1 MILRLINMHSNYLVI
16 DFFNKQLVGL
26 KKNNIDEYKQ
36 KSEMLIESILGI
48 EKSDLYLNDNFIPH
62 QHLEHLK
69 ESFLLLLKDVPVQHI
84 IGKTYFYEH
93 EFFTPPGIFI
103 PRPETELI
111 IDCVQNDFDTT
122 EKKTVLDIGCGS
134 GCIGITIASLYKNF
148 DVKSID
154 ISNQA
159 IHIANKNAQHL
170 NIPNIEIS
178 KQDIFEMPTKKFDII
193 VSNPPYLGIEEISQ
207 LDPSVKNH
215 DPLKALSD
223 EEDGLKFYKYFINNL
238 STLLEQEGSM
248 YFEIPKSIITNQ
260 IIDMI
265 HNNSNIDSI
274 FFKDLEGNNRVIK
287 VFFN

>member
-1 MILRLINMHSNYLVI
+1 MHSNYLVI
-16 DFFNKQLVGL
+16 DFFNKQLVDL

-62 QHLEHLK
+62 QHLEYLK
-69 ESFLLLLKDVPVQHI
+69 ESFSLLLSDVPVQHI
-84 IGKTYFYEH
+84 IGKTYFYDH

-111 IDCVQNDFDTT
+111 IDCIQNDFDTT
-122 EKKTVLDIGCGS
+122 AKKTVLDIGCGS

-159 IHIANKNAQHL
+159 IDIANKNAQHL
-170 NIPNIEIS
+170 SISNIEII

-193 VSNPPYLGIEEISQ
+193 VSNPPYLGIQEVSQ

-223 EEDGLKFYKYFINNL
+223 QEDGLKFYKYFINNL
-238 STLLEQEGSM
+238 STLIEKEGFM

-274 FFKDLEGNNRVIK
+274 FFKDLEGNKRVIK
-287 VFFN
+287 VFFK

>member
-1 MILRLINMHSNYLVI
+1 MHSNYLVI
-16 DFFNKQLVGL
+16 DFFNKQLVDL

-69 ESFLLLLKDVPVQHI
+69 ESFSLLLSDVPVQHI

-111 IDCVQNDFDTT
+111 IDCIQNDFDTT
-122 EKKTVLDIGCGS
+122 AKKTVLDIGCGS

-159 IHIANKNAQHL
+159 IDIANKNAQHL
-170 NIPNIEIS
+170 NISNIEII

-193 VSNPPYLGIEEISQ
+193 VSNPPYLGIEEVSQ

-223 EEDGLKFYKYFINNL
+223 QEDGLKFYKYFINNL
-238 STLLEQEGSM
+238 STLIEKEGFM

-274 FFKDLEGNNRVIK
+274 FFKDLEGNKRVIK
-287 VFFN
+287 VFFK

>member
-1 MILRLINMHSNYLVI
+1 MHSNYLVI
-16 DFFNKQLVGL
+16 DFFNKQLVDL

-36 KSEMLIESILGI
+36 KSEMLIESVLGI

-69 ESFLLLLKDVPVQHI
+69 ESFSLLLKDVPVQHI

-93 EFFTPPGIFI
+93 EFFTPPGVFI

-111 IDCVQNDFDTT
+111 IDCIQNDFGAT

-159 IHIANKNAQHL
+159 IDIANKNAQHL
-170 NIPNIEIS
+170 NIPNVEII
-178 KQDIFEMPTKKFDII
+178 KQDIFEMPIKKFDII

-223 EEDGLKFYKYFINNL
+223 QEDGLKFYKYFINNL
-238 STLLEQEGSM
+238 SILIEKEGSM

-274 FFKDLEGNNRVIK
+274 FFKDLEGNKRVIK
-287 VFFN
+287 VFFK

>member
-1 MILRLINMHSNYLVI
+1 MHSNYLVI
-16 DFFNKQLVGL
+16 DFFNKQLVDL
-26 KKNNIDEYKQ
+26 KNNNIDEYKQ

-69 ESFLLLLKDVPVQHI
+69 ESFSLLLSDVPVQHI

-111 IDCVQNDFDTT
+111 IDCIQNDFDTT
-122 EKKTVLDIGCGS
+122 AKKTVLDIGCGS

-159 IHIANKNAQHL
+159 IDIANKNAQHL
-170 NIPNIEIS
+170 SISNIEII
-178 KQDIFEMPTKKFDII
+178 KEDIFKMPTKKFDII
-193 VSNPPYLGIEEISQ
+193 VSNPPYLGIQEVSQ

-223 EEDGLKFYKYFINNL
+223 QEDGLKFYKYFINNL
-238 STLLEQEGSM
+238 STLIEKEGFM

-274 FFKDLEGNNRVIK
+274 FFKDLEGNKRVIK
-287 VFFN
+287 VFFK

>member
-1 MILRLINMHSNYLVI
+1 MHSNYLVI
-16 DFFNKQLVGL
+16 DFFNKQLVDL

-36 KSEMLIESILGI
+36 KSEMLIESVLGI

-62 QHLEHLK
+62 QHLGHLK
-69 ESFLLLLKDVPVQHI
+69 ESFSLLLKDVPVQHI
-84 IGKTYFYEH
+84 IGKTHFYE
-93 EFFTPPGIFI
+93 ESFSTPPGIFI

-111 IDCVQNDFDTT
+111 IDCIQNDFGAT

-159 IHIANKNAQHL
+159 IDIANKNAQHL
-170 NIPNIEIS
+170 NIPNVEII
-178 KQDIFEMPTKKFDII
+178 KQDIFEMPIKKFDII

-223 EEDGLKFYKYFINNL
+223 QEDGLKFYKYFINNL
-238 STLLEQEGSM
+238 SILIEKEGSM

-274 FFKDLEGNNRVIK
+274 FFKDLEGNKRVIK
-287 VFFN
+287 VFFK

>member
-1 MILRLINMHSNYLVI
+1 MHSNYLVI
-16 DFFNKQLVGL
+16 DFFNKQLVDL

-69 ESFLLLLKDVPVQHI
+69 ESFSLLLSDVPVQHI

-111 IDCVQNDFDTT
+111 IDCIQNDFDTT
-122 EKKTVLDIGCGS
+122 AKKTVLDIGCGS

-159 IHIANKNAQHL
+159 IDIANKNAQHL
-170 NIPNIEIS
+170 SISNIEII

-193 VSNPPYLGIEEISQ
+193 VSNPPYLGIEEVSQ

-223 EEDGLKFYKYFINNL
+223 QEDGLKFYKYFINNL
-238 STLLEQEGSM
+238 STLIEKEGFM

-274 FFKDLEGNNRVIK
+274 FFKDLEGNKRVIK
-287 VFFN
+287 VFFK

>member
-1 MILRLINMHSNYLVI
+1 MHSNYLVI

-223 EEDGLKFYKYFINNL
+223 EEDGLKFYEYFINNL
-238 STLLEQEGSM
+238 STLLKQEGSM

>member
-1 MILRLINMHSNYLVI
+1 MHSNYLVI
-16 DFFNKQLVGL
+16 DFFNKQLVDL

-69 ESFLLLLKDVPVQHI
+69 ESFSLLLSDVPVQHI

-111 IDCVQNDFDTT
+111 IDCIQNDFDTT
-122 EKKTVLDIGCGS
+122 AKKTVLDIGCGS

-159 IHIANKNAQHL
+159 IDIANKNAQHL
-170 NIPNIEIS
+170 SISNIEII

-193 VSNPPYLGIEEISQ
+193 VSNPPYLGIQEVSQ

-223 EEDGLKFYKYFINNL
+223 QEDGLKFYKYFINNL
-238 STLLEQEGSM
+238 STLIEKEGFM

-274 FFKDLEGNNRVIK
+274 FFKDLEGNKRIIK
-287 VFFN
+287 VFFK

>member
-1 MILRLINMHSNYLVI
+1 MHSNYLVI
-16 DFFNKQLVGL
+16 DFFNKQLVDL

-69 ESFLLLLKDVPVQHI
+69 ESFSLLLSDVPVQHI
-84 IGKTYFYEH
+84 IGKTYFYDH

-111 IDCVQNDFDTT
+111 IDCIQNDFDTT
-122 EKKTVLDIGCGS
+122 VKKTVLDIGCGS

-159 IHIANKNAQHL
+159 IDIANKNAQHL
-170 NIPNIEIS
+170 NISNIEII

-193 VSNPPYLGIEEISQ
+193 VSNPPYLGIQEVSQ

-223 EEDGLKFYKYFINNL
+223 QEDGLKFYKYFINNL
-238 STLLEQEGSM
+238 STLIEKEGFM

-274 FFKDLEGNNRVIK
+274 FFKDLEGNKRVIK
-287 VFFN
+287 VFFK

>member
-1 MILRLINMHSNYLVI
+1 MHSNYLVI
-16 DFFNKQLVGL
+16 DFFNKQLVDL

-69 ESFLLLLKDVPVQHI
+69 ESFSLLLSDVPVQHI

-111 IDCVQNDFDTT
+111 IDCIQNDFDTT
-122 EKKTVLDIGCGS
+122 AKKTVLDIGCGS

-159 IHIANKNAQHL
+159 IDIANKNAQHL
-170 NIPNIEIS
+170 NISNIEII

-193 VSNPPYLGIEEISQ
+193 VSNPPYLGIQEVSQ

-223 EEDGLKFYKYFINNL
+223 QEDGLKFYKYFINNL
-238 STLLEQEGSM
+238 STLIEKEGFM

-274 FFKDLEGNNRVIK
+274 FFKDLEGNKRVIK
-287 VFFN
+287 VFFK

>member
-1 MILRLINMHSNYLVI
+1 MHSNYLVI
-16 DFFNKQLVGL
+16 DFFNKQLVDL

-69 ESFLLLLKDVPVQHI
+69 ESFSLLLSDVPVQHI
-84 IGKTYFYEH
+84 IGKTYFYQH

-111 IDCVQNDFDTT
+111 IDCIQNDFDTT
-122 EKKTVLDIGCGS
+122 AKKTVLDIGCGS

-159 IHIANKNAQHL
+159 IDIANKNAQHL
-170 NIPNIEIS
+170 SISNIEII

-193 VSNPPYLGIEEISQ
+193 VSNPPYLGIQEVSQ

-223 EEDGLKFYKYFINNL
+223 QEDGLKFYKYFINNL
-238 STLLEQEGSM
+238 STLIEKEGFM

-274 FFKDLEGNNRVIK
+274 FFKDLEGNKRIIK
-287 VFFN
+287 VFFK

>member
-1 MILRLINMHSNYLVI
+1 MHSNYLVI
-16 DFFNKQLVGL
+16 DFFNKQLVDL

-69 ESFLLLLKDVPVQHI
+69 ESFSLLLSDVPVQHI

-93 EFFTPPGIFI
+93 EFFTPPGVFI

-111 IDCVQNDFDTT
+111 IDCIQNDFGAT

-159 IHIANKNAQHL
+159 IDIANKNAQHL
-170 NIPNIEIS
+170 NIPNVEII
-178 KQDIFEMPTKKFDII
+178 KQDIFEMPIKKFDII

-223 EEDGLKFYKYFINNL
+223 QEDGLKFYKYFINNL
-238 STLLEQEGSM
+238 SILIEKEGSM

-274 FFKDLEGNNRVIK
+274 FFKDLEGNKRVIK
-287 VFFN
+287 VFFK